1 MQECDQFVYDNRL
14 STAALPP
21 SGGSLRI
28 PPALCASRP
37 GGREG
42 QMERTTLH
50 T

>member
-1 MQECDQFVYDNRL
+1 MQGCHQFVYDNRL